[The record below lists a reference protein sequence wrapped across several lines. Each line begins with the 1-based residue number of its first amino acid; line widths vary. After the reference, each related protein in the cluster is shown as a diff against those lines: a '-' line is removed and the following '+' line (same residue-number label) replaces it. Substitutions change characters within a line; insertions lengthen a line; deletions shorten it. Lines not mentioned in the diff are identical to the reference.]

1 LPSDLVAA
9 AAEQPLIYNKQFYV
23 FHALDAEETMVKDFD
38 DYVVRVWQAAYN
50 YNRFLNDTV

>member
-1 LPSDLVAA
+1 
-9 AAEQPLIYNKQFYV
+9 
-23 FHALDAEETMVKDFD
+23 LDAEETMVKDFD